1 MMSGAKWIAESDVTD
16 KITAAPLLRKS
27 FVLRNGI
34 KSAVLYACGLGQAY
48 YYINGTKITDEV
60 MLTPISKYDTR
71 VYIREFD
78 VTDFLTEGKNAI
90 GCVLGNGWYLVTYP
104 RWDYYKPAWMHHP
117 KLILKLVVEYED
129 GTHSEIVSGSSW
141 KAAKSPILYNEDR
154 RGEVYDA
161 RLYIDGWNNADFND
175 DEWKNAFICRGAG
188 GVLERTD
195 APPIKVTRRLKGVKI
210 SDRVYDMGQNIS
222 GWVRIEVNGKRGAE
236 VIIRYAEMLND
247 DGSIAP
253 ERLNTI
259 TGSATHTDKYILSGG
274 GTEKWSPR
282 FAYHGFRYAEITG
295 DFDSIDVVGEV
306 VHSAVEIIGCFECSN
321 DMLNKIHAAS
331 VQSTL
336 TNIQS
341 VITDCPQREQNGWT
355 GDALLSAEQS
365 LMNFD
370 MTAVYKKWLVD
381 ICDTQRPNG
390 QICCIAPTG
399 GWGYNWGS
407 GPAWDSALILIPYY
421 IYFYTGDKSV
431 LANVWNNMKAY
442 MRFIESVSDNN
453 EVCFGLGDWCAPKG
467 AEVCPTVITDTAYF
481 YVDNKIMTE
490 CAEILGEDGAKY
502 KKCAAEIKNSFR
514 EKYIKDDFYL
524 GDNTTAIAC
533 AIYQGLY
540 DEAEKAKAAR
550 RLNELYR
557 KGGFRIDCGILGIK
571 YLFTALSEYG
581 YAETAYKLVTNP
593 KCPSYAYWILN
604 GMTTLCENWDM
615 SDSCNHHMFSEVDM
629 WFYKYIGGIRI
640 DKGAKTAHIKPCLLS
655 EIEWVRASHG
665 GISVY
670 YDSEKIEIESDIPL
684 IYDDGENEICLE
696 PGRHCI
702 RKQPKEK

>member
-1 MMSGAKWIAESDVTD
+1 MNS
-16 KITAAPLLRKS
+16 RH
-27 FVLRNGI
+27 
-34 KSAVLYACGLGQAY
+34 AVLYACGLCQAY
-48 YYINGTKITDEV
+48 YYINGAKITDEV

-71 VYIREFD
+71 VYVREFD

-117 KLILKLVVEYED
+117 KLILKLVVEYTD
-129 GTHSEIVSGSSW
+129 GTHSEIVSDSSW
-141 KAAKSPILYNEDR
+141 KAAKSPSLYNEDR

-161 RLYIDGWNNADFND
+161 RLYIDGWSDAAFND
-175 DEWKNAFICRGAG
+175 DDSKNAFICCGAG
-188 GVLERTD
+188 GVFKRTD
-195 APPIKVTRRLKGVKI
+195 FPPIRVIKRLKAVKI
-210 SDRVYDMGQNIS
+210 SDGVYDVGQNIS
-222 GWVRIEVNGKRGAE
+222 GWVRIEVKGKRGAE
-236 VIIRYAEMLND
+236 VTIRYTEMLND

-253 ERLNTI
+253 ERLNPI
-259 TGSATHTDKYILSGG
+259 AGSATHTDKYILCGN
-274 GTEKWSPR
+274 GTGKWSPR

-306 VHSAVEIIGCFECSN
+306 VHSAVEAIGHFECSN
-321 DMLNKIHAAS
+321 DMLNKIHNAS

-341 VITDCPQREQNGWT
+341 VITNCPQREQNGWT
-355 GDALLSAEQS
+355 DDTLLSAERS

-370 MTAVYKKWLVD
+370 MTAVYKKQLVD

-407 GPAWDSALILIPYY
+407 GPAWDSALILIPYH

-431 LANVWNNMKAY
+431 LANVWDNMKAY
-442 MRFIESVSDNN
+442 MRFIESMSAND
-453 EVCFGLGDWCAPKG
+453 EVCFGLGDWCALKG

-481 YVDNKIMTE
+481 YVDNKIMAE
-490 CAEILGEDGAKY
+490 CVEILGEDGAKY
-502 KKCAAEIKNSFR
+502 KKRAAEIKNSFR
-514 EKYIKDDFYL
+514 EKYIKNDFYL
-524 GDNTTAIAC
+524 GNNTTAIAC

-540 DEAEKAKAAR
+540 DEAEKSKAAR
-550 RLNELYR
+550 RLNELYI

-571 YLFTALSEYG
+571 YLFTALSKYG
-581 YAETAYKLVTNP
+581 YDETAYKLVTNT

-640 DKGAKTAHIKPCLLS
+640 DKSAKAAHIKP
-655 EIEWVRASHG
+655 
-665 GISVY
+665 
-670 YDSEKIEIESDIPL
+670 
-684 IYDDGENEICLE
+684 
-696 PGRHCI
+696 
-702 RKQPKEK
+702 

>member
-1 MMSGAKWIAESDVTD
+1 
-16 KITAAPLLRKS
+16 
-27 FVLRNGI
+27 
-34 KSAVLYACGLGQAY
+34 
-48 YYINGTKITDEV
+48 
-60 MLTPISKYDTR
+60 
-71 VYIREFD
+71 
-78 VTDFLTEGKNAI
+78 
-90 GCVLGNGWYLVTYP
+90 
-104 RWDYYKPAWMHHP
+104 
-117 KLILKLVVEYED
+117 
-129 GTHSEIVSGSSW
+129 
-141 KAAKSPILYNEDR
+141 
-154 RGEVYDA
+154 
-161 RLYIDGWNNADFND
+161 
-175 DEWKNAFICRGAG
+175 
-188 GVLERTD
+188 
-195 APPIKVTRRLKGVKI
+195 
-210 SDRVYDMGQNIS
+210 MGQNIS

-295 DFDSIDVVGEV
+295 DFDSIEIVGEV
-306 VHSAVEIIGCFECSN
+306 VHSAVEIIGCFKCSN

-481 YVDNKIMTE
+481 YVDNKIMAE

-502 KKCAAEIKNSFR
+502 KKRAAEIKNSFR
-514 EKYIKDDFYL
+514 EKYIKNDFYL

-533 AIYQGLY
+533 AIYQDLY
-540 DEAEKAKAAR
+540 NDDEKALAAK
-550 RLNELYR
+550 RLNELYADS
-557 KGGFRIDCGILGIK
+557 GYHIDCGILGIK

-581 YAETAYKLVTNP
+581 FAETAYKLVTNP
-593 KCPSYAYWILN
+593 NCPSYAYWILN

-640 DKGAKTAHIKPCLLS
+640 DKGAKTAHIKPCRLS
-655 EIEWVRASHG
+655 EIEWVRASYG

-684 IYDDGENEICLE
+684 IYDDGENEIRLE
-696 PGRHCI
+696 SGRHCI